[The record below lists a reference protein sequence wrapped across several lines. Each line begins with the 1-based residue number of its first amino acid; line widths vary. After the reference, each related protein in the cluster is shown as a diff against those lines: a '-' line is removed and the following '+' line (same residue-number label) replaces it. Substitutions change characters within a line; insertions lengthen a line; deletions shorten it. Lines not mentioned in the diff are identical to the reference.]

1 MNYFIAAILLY
12 YFNAGTGWWVAFT
25 VLIFGEIG
33 LLGYRTYKEQ
43 TMPPIE
49 QPNLRDIVKLDGT
62 PYTYEDLQNIWNN
75 GYQNGYINAGMKK
88 Q

>member
-1 MNYFIAAILLY
+1 MNYFIAAILL
-12 YFNAGTGWWVAFT
+12 FNFKAGTGWWVLFV
-25 VLIFGEIG
+25 VLAMMDI
-33 LLGYRTYKEQ
+33 LGITYKVYKEK
-43 TMPPIE
+43 TTPPVE